1 MIWQWTGLAVF
12 SLALLPAGVALLT
25 GQVPQRLHSRL
36 APMRPRGIA
45 LLAFYT
51 AAPLNTLPHLAGAS
65 TTVTLAATA
74 LAGLLTCAG
83 CVLVI
88 VAVAHRVQATTR

>member
-12 SLALLPAGVALLT
+12 SLTLLPAGIALLT
-25 GQVPQRLHSRL
+25 GHVPQRLHSRL
-36 APMRPRGIA
+36 APMRPRGVA

-51 AAPLNTLPHLAGAS
+51 AAPLNTLPRLADAS

-83 CVLVI
+83 SILLI
-88 VAVAHRVQATTR
+88 VAGHRTQATTR

>member
-12 SLALLPAGVALLT
+12 SLTLLPAGIALLT
-25 GQVPQRLHSRL
+25 GHVPQRLHSRL
-36 APMRPRGIA
+36 TPMRPRGIA

-51 AAPLNTLPHLAGAS
+51 AAPLNTLPRLAGAS

-83 CVLVI
+83 CILVI
-88 VAVAHRVQATTR
+88 LTGHRIQANSR

>member
-1 MIWQWTGLAVF
+1 MMWQWTGLALF
-12 SLALLPAGVALLT
+12 SVTLLPAGIALLT
-25 GQVPQRLHSRL
+25 GHVPQRLHSRL
-36 APMRPRGIA
+36 TPMRPRGIA

-51 AAPLNTLPHLAGAS
+51 AAPLNALPRLAGAS
-65 TTVTLAATA
+65 TTATLAATA

-88 VAVAHRVQATTR
+88 VAGHHIQATTR

>member
-12 SLALLPAGVALLT
+12 SVTLLPAGIALLT
-25 GQVPQRLHSRL
+25 GHVPQRLHSRL

-51 AAPLNTLPHLAGAS
+51 AAPLNALPRLAGAS

-74 LAGLLTCAG
+74 PAGLLTCAG

-88 VAVAHRVQATTR
+88 VTGHRPQATTR